1 MDKFSALAICINT
14 SRLQLQDKIMTREE
28 LCGYLTLSN
37 YNVIS
42 NLIKHH
48 AILKLGN
55 NRYQFNNKP
64 IHRTLIAQCF
74 K

>member
-1 MDKFSALAICINT
+1 MDKFSALAVCINT
-14 SRLQLQDKIMTREE
+14 SRLYLHGQIITREE
-28 LCGYLTLSN
+28 LCGYSTLSN
-37 YNVIS
+37 NNVIS

-48 AILKLGN
+48 AIIKLGN

-64 IHRTLIAQCF
+64 IHRSLIEQCF

>member
-37 YNVIS
+37 HNVIS

-48 AILKLGN
+48 AILKLGYN
-55 NRYQFNNKP
+55 KYQFNKKP
-64 IHRTLIAQCF
+64 IHRTLIVQCF